1 MSRELLSNLGYR
13 IVKEEHEII
22 DGKKVSM
29 CINFNSDKFLKPKYS
44 PPGLTFVECDSDE
57 IKSMTILDSLAENIE
72 TANKIKNY
80 TERMGGEITGGIIL
94 NNTLRDQLRKEILE
108 SAVSKNFFWWDIHRI
123 FFYAMKVFSHSILE
137 NWVSQSKLGF
147 VLTEHEIKE
156 QFELAHYYTTVLT
169 GIRYSDLSS
178 RLEVYFSYFVDC
190 LKSPLELQSGID
202 VLHADNVKNILD
214 DVYERMSDITNK
226 FYPGTKKSIT
236 IEIHSLAGF
245 TYDAEFK
252 VKLYSQHY
260 KNWQEVD
267 VDKLTVDEH
276 TLFKYSII
284 PWEAIMDYA
293 FTKKTGVHTH
303 KDTEIENKLYNI
315 EKNFANEF
323 RQGVRDGVI
332 KEPFTKQFFTQKENI
347 TVCNYTSL
355 YNADIIDIPI
365 KQRLIMFSRTDF
377 KEPKNEAIEKIVDTL
392 ESEKKYNYTWI
403 GILSSTGF
411 SLKAIE
417 FVNNFKRD
425 GIGLAFVD
433 VVTKRLLV
441 NGKTEEGKH
450 INAMFLSEC
459 IS

>member
-1 MSRELLSNLGYR
+1 MFQVTKLIDDIRQKIFNEMSRELLSNLGYR
-13 IVKEEHEII
+13 IVKEEHEIV

-29 CINFNSDKFLKPKYS
+29 CVNFNSDKFLKPKYS
-44 PPGLTFVECDSDE
+44 PSGLTFVECDSDE
-57 IKSMTILDSLAENIE
+57 IKSMTMLDSLAENIE
-72 TANKIKNY
+72 TANKIKSY
-80 TERMGGEITGGIIL
+80 TERMGGEIMGGIIL

-108 SAVSKNFFWWDIHRI
+108 GAVSKNFFWWD
-123 FFYAMKVFSHSILE
+123 
-137 NWVSQSKLGF
+137 
-147 VLTEHEIKE
+147 
-156 QFELAHYYTTVLT
+156 
-169 GIRYSDLSS
+169 SDLSS
-178 RLEVYFSYFVDC
+178 KLEVYFAYFVDC

-202 VLHADNVKNILD
+202 ALHADNVKNVLD

-284 PWEAIMDYA
+284 PWEAVMDYA

-303 KDTEIENKLYNI
+303 KDTEIENKLHNI
-315 EKNFANEF
+315 EKSFANEF
-323 RQGVRDGVI
+323 RQGVREGVI

-355 YNADIIDIPI
+355 YNADITDIPI
-365 KQRLIMFSRTDF
+365 KQRLIIFSRTDL